1 MKKKAL
7 VTIILKKS
15 STTKTNKHTASGYS
29 FLHIVCSMQ
38 KKKTLFFQEIKMKKI
53 CKDLKKDETEIIN
66 YDDTMSIKNVIKSEI
81 IVIILENT
89 KELLILFVI

>member
-1 MKKKAL
+1 
-7 VTIILKKS
+7 
-15 STTKTNKHTASGYS
+15 
-29 FLHIVCSMQ
+29 
-38 KKKTLFFQEIKMKKI
+38 MKKI

-89 KELLILFVI
+89 KELVILFVI

>member
-1 MKKKAL
+1 
-7 VTIILKKS
+7 
-15 STTKTNKHTASGYS
+15 
-29 FLHIVCSMQ
+29 
-38 KKKTLFFQEIKMKKI
+38 MKKI

-89 KELLILFVI
+89 NELLILFVI

>member
-1 MKKKAL
+1 
-7 VTIILKKS
+7 
-15 STTKTNKHTASGYS
+15 
-29 FLHIVCSMQ
+29 
-38 KKKTLFFQEIKMKKI
+38 MKKI

-81 IVIILENT
+81 IVIILENR

>member
-1 MKKKAL
+1 
-7 VTIILKKS
+7 
-15 STTKTNKHTASGYS
+15 
-29 FLHIVCSMQ
+29 
-38 KKKTLFFQEIKMKKI
+38 MKKI

-89 KELLILFVI
+89 KELLIMFVI

>member
-1 MKKKAL
+1 
-7 VTIILKKS
+7 
-15 STTKTNKHTASGYS
+15 
-29 FLHIVCSMQ
+29 
-38 KKKTLFFQEIKMKKI
+38 MKKI

>member
-1 MKKKAL
+1 MQLL
-7 VTIILKKS
+7 VIPFYTLFVRCK
-15 STTKTNKHTASGYS
+15 
-29 FLHIVCSMQ
+29 

-89 KELLILFVI
+89 NELLILFVI

>member
-1 MKKKAL
+1 
-7 VTIILKKS
+7 
-15 STTKTNKHTASGYS
+15 
-29 FLHIVCSMQ
+29 MQ

-81 IVIILENT
+81 IVIILEKNKGAAHIICNLRCKKP
-89 KELLILFVI
+89 KEILAVFHNDSTYDYHFIINRLAKEY